1 MKRPRIIGRTGKMT
15 ATAKK
20 IITGQYAVIGEPMF
34 AVEDVA

>member
-1 MKRPRIIGRTGKMT
+1 MNLPRIIGKTGKMT

-20 IITGQYAVIGEPMF
+20 IITGQYAVIGAPMF

>member
-1 MKRPRIIGRTGKMT
+1 MMGRTGKTT

-34 AVEDVA
+34 AVVAVA